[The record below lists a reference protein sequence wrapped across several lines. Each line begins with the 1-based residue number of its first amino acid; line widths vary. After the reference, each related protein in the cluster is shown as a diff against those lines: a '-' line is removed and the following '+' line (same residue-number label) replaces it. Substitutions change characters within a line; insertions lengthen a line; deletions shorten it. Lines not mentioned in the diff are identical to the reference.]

1 MHWHVLRTRLRN
13 PRTRCQSHEPHAIDR
28 SQPLHQRDSSDGD
41 DPAREQVVS
50 QDHGSFAPQGRGG
63 RPTAVRL
70 RDRSD
75 VPVTE
80 QGNDS
85 ALAFM
90 AHELRTPL
98 SAIIGMADLLRDSQ
112 LSDDQRDMLDVM
124 GRSARA
130 LVEIV
135 NGVLDLEKLEAGK
148 LQLERRTFSP
158 ADCVEECINLLAA
171 SAAQK
176 RIDLAFFIDDSVP
189 SLIKG
194 DAVRLR
200 QTLINL
206 LGNALKFT
214 DEGQVVVTVTC
225 TSRTDDRC
233 ELRFS
238 VADSGPGIPAE
249 RLGAI
254 FEPYAQAEASTSRRF
269 GGTGLGLPITK
280 RLVALMGGRL
290 WVESEIAEGSTFH
303 FTLPAA
309 LDLRSG
315 VRAQRRAVGLAGK
328 RILVVEDNP
337 VVGDLLVAALE
348 GSEMEGALAPD
359 LARAVTALQSGEFDL
374 ALIDGELPGTSGRAV
389 AHALRG
395 LPGQSALPL
404 VLMTNLGVRPAPGE
418 LTTDRHDGRF
428 AAYVTK
434 PVRPARLRDALVQ
447 AFTTGPS
454 DPGRGRP
461 ATSSPHA
468 TPAATPAAT
477 PTAAPTP
484 TPTAAPT
491 ATPTATEPHGA
502 VTASADAPVDRSTE
516 RSADRGTPSAR
527 GPEQGLS
534 GIRVLVADDDAGV
547 RAVLARSLTGAGAEV
562 RTVEDGLL
570 ALSAARTWD
579 ADTILLDAS
588 MPGLDGFE
596 VCRRLKSDPVTR
608 LVPVI
613 IITGLDTSD
622 DRRRVLDAGADGI
635 IPKPFDRQELLARVR
650 SSARMKQATDGL
662 ERADEVL
669 VVMARS
675 IEGSDPNT
683 LGHCE
688 RISDYCA
695 RLAARLG
702 MDEDEIAALRLSGLV
717 HDIGKVALPDA
728 ILRKSTPLDEQEWVA
743 MRSHPVEGERLC
755 SGASKF
761 RGALPVIRHHHEKL
775 DGTGYPDGLTG
786 FDIPVA
792 ARVLQVVDVYDA
804 LTTARPYRRAES
816 PEGALGIIEHEVE
829 RGWWDPSIFSA
840 FRDLVREDLHA
851 RRGNRSFRH

>member
-1 MHWHVLRTRLRN
+1 M
-13 PRTRCQSHEPHAIDR
+13 
-28 SQPLHQRDSSDGD
+28 HQRDSLHGD
-41 DPAREQVVS
+41 EPAPERAASE
-50 QDHGSFAPQGRGG
+50 DRGSGSPQGRGG
-63 RPTAVRL
+63 RPAAVRL
-70 RDRSD
+70 RDR
-75 VPVTE
+75 PEAPIAE
-80 QGNDS
+80 QGTDG

-112 LSDDQRDMLDVM
+112 LSDDQRDMLDIM

-135 NGVLDLEKLEAGK
+135 NGVLDLEKLDAGK
-148 LQLERRTFSP
+148 VQLERRTFSP

-176 RIDLAFFIDDSVP
+176 RIDLAYFIDDSVP
-189 SLIKG
+189 SLIQG

-214 DEGQVVVTVTC
+214 SEGQVVVTVIC
-225 TSRTDDRC
+225 TSWTDERC

-249 RLGAI
+249 RMNAI

-269 GGTGLGLPITK
+269 GGTGLGLPITR
-280 RLVALMGGRL
+280 RLVALTGGRL
-290 WVESEIAEGSTFH
+290 WVESELGEGSTFH
-303 FTLPAA
+303 FTLPAE
-309 LDLRSG
+309 LDAGTG
-315 VRAQRRAVGLAGK
+315 VRARRKEATLAGK

-337 VVGDLLVAALE
+337 VVGNLLVAALE
-348 GSEMEGALAPD
+348 RWEVTGTLVPD
-359 LARAVTALQSGEFDL
+359 LARALSALRNAKFDL
-374 ALIDGELPGTSGRAV
+374 AVIDGELPGTTGRAV
-389 AHALRG
+389 ALALRG
-395 LPGQSALPL
+395 LPGESALPL

-418 LTTDRHDGRF
+418 LTPDPREGRF
-428 AAYVTK
+428 ASYVTK
-434 PVRPARLRDALVQ
+434 PVRPARLRDALLQ
-447 AFTTGPS
+447 AFANGPG
-454 DPGRGRP
+454 DPFPQRSANAPPRIVPGQEAVGGSAP
-461 ATSSPHA
+461 ANGDA
-468 TPAATPAAT
+468 
-477 PTAAPTP
+477 
-484 TPTAAPT
+484 
-491 ATPTATEPHGA
+491 G
-502 VTASADAPVDRSTE
+502 VDASAGRTAGRSTNPE
-516 RSADRGTPSAR
+516 R
-527 GPEQGLS
+527 GPERRLN
-534 GIRVLVADDDAGV
+534 GIRVLVADDDPGV

-579 ADTILLDAS
+579 ADTILIDAS
-588 MPGLDGFE
+588 MPGMDGFE
-596 VCRRLKSDPVTR
+596 VCRRLKSDPATR

-635 IPKPFDRQELLARVR
+635 IPKPFDREELFARVR

-702 MDEDEIAALRLSGLV
+702 MDESEVTALRLSGLV

-728 ILRKSTPLDEQEWVA
+728 ILRKTTPLDEEEWDA
-743 MRSHPVEGERLC
+743 MRSHPVEGEKIC
-755 SGASKF
+755 SGVPKF
-761 RGALPVIRHHHEKL
+761 RGALPVIRHHHEKM
-775 DGTGYPDGLTG
+775 DGSGYPDGLAG
-786 FDIPVA
+786 SEIPRA

-816 PEGALGIIEHEVE
+816 PEGALGIIEREVE
-829 RGWWDPSIFSA
+829 RGWWDPTVFSA

-851 RRGNRSFRH
+851 RRGTRSFRH

>member
-1 MHWHVLRTRLRN
+1 M
-13 PRTRCQSHEPHAIDR
+13 
-28 SQPLHQRDSSDGD
+28 HQRDSSDGD
-41 DPAREQVVS
+41 DPARKQVVS
-50 QDHGSFAPQGRGG
+50 QDHGSFASQDRGG
-63 RPTAVRL
+63 RPAAVRL
-70 RDRSD
+70 RDRPE

-98 SAIIGMADLLRDSQ
+98 SAIIGMADLLRDSP
-112 LSDDQRDMLDVM
+112 LSDDQRDMIDIM

-176 RIDLAFFIDDSVP
+176 RIDLAFFVDDSVP

-206 LGNALKFT
+206 MGNALKFT

-225 TSRTDDRC
+225 TSWTDDRC

-290 WVESEIAEGSTFH
+290 WVESEIAEGSAFL
-303 FTLPAA
+303 FTLPAD

-337 VVGDLLVAALE
+337 VVGNLLVAALE

-359 LARAVTALQSGEFDL
+359 LARAVTAIQSGAFDL

-389 AHALRG
+389 ALALRG

-404 VLMTNLGVRPAPGE
+404 VLMTNLGVRPAQGE

-447 AFTTGPS
+447 AFTNGPS
-454 DPGRGRP
+454 DPGRGS
-461 ATSSPHA
+461 AHA
-468 TPAATPAAT
+468 TPA
-477 PTAAPTP
+477 
-484 TPTAAPT
+484 

-527 GPEQGLS
+527 DPERSLS

-547 RAVLARSLTGAGAEV
+547 RSVLARSLTGAGAEV

-675 IEGSDPNT
+675 IEGSDPDT

-717 HDIGKVALPDA
+717 HDIGKVALPDS

-755 SGASKF
+755 SGAPKF